1 MASLLFGL
9 ARKLV
14 SRADEEKRR
23 VSVGASGYR
32 NIEYQMCTPT
42 THPKAEPPAA
52 TQDAPQVC
60 EPHLLR
66 SQNGGLN
73 QVTSRGATPPPI
85 SSTSCRH
92 VCL

>member
-1 MASLLFGL
+1 MSWAE
-9 ARKLV
+9 
-14 SRADEEKRR
+14 EEKRR

-73 QVTSRGATPPPI
+73 QVTSRGAKVIFPHPLPTDPPHPP
-85 SSTSCRH
+85 TRLH
-92 VCL
+92 QQMK